1 MNKDVVNS
9 PLPFSF
15 LWKLNMNNKFQL
27 ACTSFLCS
35 LKRKS
40 NLRCAMPVSGNKYFT
55 PKSKVQKY
63 AMPCYI
69 YHLLSPD
76 IKYVRLR
83 HKIMSWNL
91 TVANF
96 RHCKMYVKLLAH
108 LRHLTRQAEPYAPPS
123 PATEQYLNK
132 NWTFVREKIQNIY
145 QINNRVCIT
154 FHCVCGSLIWG
165 LGDTKIQLEYNTNWQ
180 REIIVHLCPW

>member
-108 LRHLTRQAEPYAPPS
+108 LRHLTRQAETYAPPS

>member
-1 MNKDVVNS
+1 MY
-9 PLPFSF
+9 LFSLF
-15 LWKLNMNNKFQL
+15 IEKKIKSKMCHASLWKH
-27 ACTSFLCS
+27 
-35 LKRKS
+35 
-40 NLRCAMPVSGNKYFT
+40 KYFM
-55 PKSKVQKY
+55 PKSKVQKKY

-69 YHLLSPD
+69 YHLLSTD

-91 TVANF
+91 SIANF

-108 LRHLTRQAEPYAPPS
+108 LRHLTRQAETYAPPS

-132 NWTFVREKIQNIY
+132 NWTLVREKIQNIY
-145 QINNRVCIT
+145 QINNRVCII
-154 FHCVCGSLIWG
+154 FYCVCGSLIWG

>member
-1 MNKDVVNS
+1 MSLS
-9 PLPFSF
+9 PLSLSPF

-55 PKSKVQKY
+55 PKSKVQNY

-91 TVANF
+91 TIANF
-96 RHCKMYVKLLAH
+96 RHCKMYVKLLVH
-108 LRHLTRQAEPYAPPS
+108 LRHLTRQAETYAPPS